1 MEVATADYEGLNGLL
16 KEELPGFF
24 WLRTQLMEPILL
36 SLYYIQARIHA
47 ILWDRIDPLS
57 RSGYYDLTM
66 DVLNGYESRKDDI
79 NLTLE
84 SVEIIKKGSG
94 MHEFHCDSPARKKHK
109 PRECPNVLF
118 YFAKQ
123 RKQAST
129 VGRRTT

>member
-24 WLRTQLMEPILL
+24 WLRTQLMDPILL

-84 SVEIIKKGSG
+84 SVEILKKGSG
-94 MHEFHCDSPARKKHK
+94 MHGFHYYSPARKK
-109 PRECPNVLF
+109 
-118 YFAKQ
+118 
-123 RKQAST
+123 
-129 VGRRTT
+129 